1 MEGQWDD
8 AGQIVH
14 AEWGRRWSGGTNQA
28 LLLVRT
34 LKARGVQGVLVCP
47 VGSAMEERAQGQGV
61 PTVSFPLRG
70 EGDLKAWWQ
79 FARWLKGMASSGTTL
94 LHAHSRR
101 GALPTLLIARWLRLP
116 TVLHWRVAAP
126 MPRLLAR
133 LASFAVAVSEVAAEK
148 ARQAGVPK
156 ERVAVIRSV
165 VESERFVPPPNARR
179 WARERLELPADAFVV
194 AGVGRMVAGKGY
206 EQLVEAVAL
215 MVPTE
220 RPHLLLTGDGPM
232 RAELERTAAKRRVG
246 NWVRFLGF
254 QTDVRPVLWAADV
267 LAHVPTHFPEGTPNT
282 ILEGM
287 AAGLPVIATPIGGI
301 AEIVR
306 HGETGWLVPPN
317 DASALAEALRH
328 LRANPS
334 LRRRLGEAA
343 QTFVREHH
351 SVSALIERILRVY
364 AVVMSE
370 RLSATLR

>member
-47 VGSAMEERAQGQGV
+47 VGSAMEERAQGHGV

-101 GALPTLLIARWLRLP
+101 GALPTLLIARWLHLP

-133 LASFAVAVSEVAAEK
+133 LASFVVAVSEVAAEK
-148 ARQAGVPK
+148 AHQAGVPK

-165 VESERFVPPPNARR
+165 VESEGFVPPPNARR

-232 RAELERTAAKRRVG
+232 RAELERAAAKRRVG

-287 AAGLPVIATPIGGI
+287 AAGLPVIATPVGGI
-301 AEIVR
+301 GEIVR

-317 DASALAEALRH
+317 DASALMEALRH
-328 LRANPS
+328 LRADPS

-351 SVSALIERILRVY
+351 SVGALMERILQVY
-364 AVVMSE
+364 AVVLSE